1 MSEKVVL
8 ITGANGMLAR
18 GLAKELR
25 EEYAV
30 RFLTRRKKRDNE
42 FLWDVN
48 KEYIEPG
55 ALLGV
60 DKIVHLAG
68 ASIADKRW
76 TKKRKK
82 LIMDS
87 RVKSANLILSELKKQ
102 KLSVDS
108 FVSASAVG
116 YYGTR
121 REDVLWDEES
131 SKGSG
136 FLSDV
141 CELWEASARCF
152 ETVANRVVRIRIG
165 VVLAKEGGAL
175 EKIMQPI
182 RYGLGASIG
191 SGEQYMPWVHIN
203 DLVRV
208 FKWALDEDTV
218 EGAFNAVSPEHVTNT
233 MLTKKIA
240 KCLEKPLFLPHVPG
254 FVLKAVLGEMA
265 SMLLEGNRVSSE
277 KLLNRGF
284 RFEHERI
291 EEALRDLL

>member
-1 MSEKVVL
+1 MSKKVVL

-48 KEYIEPG
+48 KKYIEPG

-175 EKIMQPI
+175 GKIMQPI

-191 SGEQYMPWVHIN
+191 SGKQYMPWVHIN

-240 KCLEKPLFLPHVPG
+240 KCLEKPLFLPHVPE

-291 EEALRDLL
+291 EETLRDLL

>member
-284 RFEHERI
+284 RFEYERI